1 MRSIQTPTSFTAL
14 EALRNSS
21 SAVSSRQNPTR
32 NNQSDCPRDPQ
43 VGLRHV
49 TLGDAEVGLGHLEAA
64 IDEYQKAV
72 DVGYHNRIV
81 NLPRVYALQG
91 KMDEAKSVLAEA
103 LRANPKLNV
112 KMLTERFAIPPALGE
127 GLRKAGLRNSKS
139 TSAAKLSSHTATQSA
154 MSAGRRLST
163 GRNAQIAVIGG
174 QRGERI
180 K

>member
-1 MRSIQTPTSFTAL
+1 MGMPNLLRSPPGIRTQPIWEAPT
-14 EALRNSS
+14 E
-21 SAVSSRQNPTR
+21 SRLQR
-32 NNQSDCPRDPQ
+32 F
-43 VGLRHV
+43 GIRHV

-81 NLPRVYALQG
+81 NLAGVYALQG

-127 GLRKAGLRNSKS
+127 GLRKAGL
-139 TSAAKLSSHTATQSA
+139 TEQ
-154 MSAGRRLST
+154 
-163 GRNAQIAVIGG
+163 
-174 QRGERI
+174 
-180 K
+180 